1 MGSQRLM
8 SKVTII
14 TGPAW
19 GIIIRTA
26 VIRFLTEGA
35 FVWYPDTD

>member
-19 GIIIRTA
+19 GIISLNA
-26 VIRFLTEGA
+26 VIRYLTECVL
-35 FVWYPDTD
+35 VWATDTD

>member
-8 SKVTII
+8 SKDAII
-14 TGPAW
+14 TGPAS
-19 GIIIRTA
+19 GIIGRDA

-35 FVWYPDTD
+35 FV